1 VDNVIETPAPAKGLD
16 TKANGIKH
24 GRGRPRSEHSHEAIL
39 IAVLALLE
47 KEGYQGITIEGVA
60 REAGVGK
67 QTIYRWWRCRAELV
81 LEAYANHAAS
91 KVPVPDKGSVQA
103 DLETFL
109 MTAFRRLTNVTGS
122 IMRGLMA
129 DAVLDPE
136 FGGILR
142 DVFLARRREAIQSIL
157 EKGIARGELRSDVEP
172 EVITDMIMGPMWY
185 RLLTQPDKLDAAFA
199 RKLVRMILQGSA
211 ART

>member
-1 VDNVIETPAPAKGLD
+1 MERAVEPLAPTKVAGMKGGGV
-16 TKANGIKH
+16 KPS
-24 GRGRPRSEHSHEAIL
+24 RGRPRSEHSHEAIL
-39 IAVLALLE
+39 SAVLALLE

-91 KVPVPDKGSVQA
+91 KVPVPDKGSLQA
-103 DLETFL
+103 DLEIFL
-109 MTAFRRLTNVTGS
+109 STAFHRLTNVTGS

-136 FGGILR
+136 FGNILR
-142 DVFLARRREAIQSIL
+142 DVFLMRRRHALKEIL
-157 EKGIARGELRSDVEP
+157 EKGVARGELRFDVDT
-172 EVITDMIMGPMWY
+172 EVMIDLLSGPMWY
-185 RLLTQPDKLDAAFA
+185 RLLTQHENLDAAFA
-199 RKLVRMILQGSA
+199 RKLVAMVLGATRA
-211 ART
+211 